1 MKMTGHF
8 DPDATSWPCS
18 SIPRNSAELDVERQG
33 CVCALPLSSN
43 ASAEANVRLSMP
55 WTLRQ
60 VFRSEAMLLAVF
72 PETDVND
79 RIDDEFILGIADADD
94 GADLHGKPGLVV
106 FLIGIAI
113 VVLASEFGWRLGA
126 RTEGHAASGNI
137 SALEQS
143 LLGLLALI
151 VGFTF
156 LMALTRFEARREAV
170 LNEANAIGTT
180 ALRAR
185 LLPEP
190 HRTESLKLL
199 REYAQIRID
208 YIPTGKSFAELPTL
222 IERSNNIQ
230 EALWQQVKA
239 LSAKDNNMVP
249 TGLFIQALNEMIDNQ
264 GKRLS
269 ALRNHIPDVVLLSL
283 FGIAAVA
290 CGFAGYASGLDP
302 LRTRLPVFIT
312 AFLVCSV
319 IFVILDLDRPN
330 VGFITIS
337 QQPMIDT
344 VASLSAFNE

>member
-1 MKMTGHF
+1 V
-8 DPDATSWPCS
+8 
-18 SIPRNSAELDVERQG
+18 PRKLDIAHVIGVSDVPESTL
-33 CVCALPLSSN
+33 LPLCNSCI
-43 ASAEANVRLSMP
+43 
-55 WTLRQ
+55 
-60 VFRSEAMLLAVF
+60 LAGGEVVGQLYNYPF
-72 PETDVND
+72 
-79 RIDDEFILGIADADD
+79 
-94 GADLHGKPGLVV
+94 LVG
-106 FLIGIAI
+106 FLVGSAI
-113 VVLASEFGWRLGA
+113 VFLASEFGWRLGA
-126 RTEGHAASGNI
+126 RTKGHGASGNI

-156 LMALTRFEARREAV
+156 LMSLTRFEARRDAV

-208 YIPTGKSFAELPTL
+208 YIPTGKSFAELPT
-222 IERSNNIQ
+222 IIDRSNNIQ

-239 LSAKDNNMVP
+239 LSTKDNTMVP

-269 ALRNHIPDVVLLSL
+269 ALRNYIPELVLLSL
-283 FGIAAVA
+283 FAIAAVA
-290 CGFAGYASGLDP
+290 CGFAGYAGGLDP
-302 LRTRLPVFIT
+302 LRSRVPVFIT
-312 AFLVCSV
+312 ALLVCGV

-344 VASLSAFNE
+344 VANISAFND

>member
-1 MKMTGHF
+1 MSCNRKVEVGSTRSGRLRLAIRCPKSAQKLTLLSLGDSGKLVCSRGGVGGTPVQLLLSCRFSYWHRHCLFSERIWMATGHT
-8 DPDATSWPCS
+8 DRGSRC
-18 SIPRNSAELDVERQG
+18 ERQHFRTG
-33 CVCALPLSSN
+33 AI
-43 ASAEANVRLSMP
+43 AS
-55 WTLRQ
+55 
-60 VFRSEAMLLAVF
+60 
-72 PETDVND
+72 
-79 RIDDEFILGIADADD
+79 RI
-94 GADLHGKPGLVV
+94 
-106 FLIGIAI
+106 
-113 VVLASEFGWRLGA
+113 A
-126 RTEGHAASGNI
+126 RFDCW
-137 SALEQS
+137 
-143 LLGLLALI
+143 
-151 VGFTF
+151 VTF

-170 LNEANAIGTT
+170 LNDANAIGRT

-239 LSAKDNNMVP
+239 LSAKDNTMVP

-269 ALRNHIPDVVLLSL
+269 ALRNYIPDLVLLSL

-312 AFLVCSV
+312 ASLVCSV
-319 IFVILDLDRPN
+319 IFLILDLDRPN
-330 VGFITIS
+330 VGFITITHLLQLRRPDRS
-337 QQPMIDT
+337 KTRIKPGFEERVVQKCSAT
-344 VASLSAFNE
+344 SASDCC